1 MRRFLIRKG
10 QSKMRQTK
18 KNIMIWGI
26 FLLAFSLLIAGCGGE
41 KEDDEN
47 ALEKPEPLDT
57 TSKKVVIKYDDEEI
71 TEGEFNLYLN
81 ITLFTI
87 PEAAFMLESPGV
99 KEDIAKQYVAEKMIA
114 KKVKDDKK
122 FSEEADKMI
131 ADFEKSVK
139 EESKKPADIYKEHGF
154 KKEDLKNFLINSAK
168 VRDYFESQ
176 IKEDDI
182 KKEYEDSW
190 EYYELK
196 VNHILISIEDP
207 EATDP
212 DAKPLRTDE
221 EAKKR
226 AEEVKKKL
234 EDGGDFEKLAKEY
247 SDDPGSKDE
256 GGLVEGLSSSFTPP
270 FSQAAIKLSK
280 NEISDPVKTD
290 FGYHII
296 KLLEKKKQSYKDV
309 KDDIKNRKVQE
320 AYQDF
325 LENEVKATITLPKE
339 KSSKK

>member
-1 MRRFLIRKG
+1 MQQTRRKLFA
-10 QSKMRQTK
+10 
-18 KNIMIWGI
+18 WGL

-41 KEDDEN
+41 KENDE
-47 ALEKPEPLDT
+47 ADLGQVKPLDT

-81 ITLFTI
+81 ITLFTFPDAALMLAS
-87 PEAAFMLESPGV
+87 PEI
-99 KEDIAKQYVAEKMIA
+99 KEEIAKQYVAEKMIA

-122 FSEEADKMI
+122 FAKEADKMI
-131 ADFEKSVK
+131 GDYEESVK
-139 EESKKPADIYKEHGF
+139 QESKKAADIYKEHGF
-154 KKEDLKNFLINSAK
+154 KKEDLRNYLISSAK

-176 IKEDDI
+176 IKEDAI

-196 VNHILISIEDP
+196 VNHILISTEDP

-212 DAKPLRTDE
+212 DAKPLRTDK
-221 EAKKR
+221 EAKER

-234 EDGGDFEKLAKEY
+234 EDGGDFKKLAKEY

-280 NEISDPVKTD
+280 DEISDPVKTD

-296 KLLEKKKQSYKDV
+296 KLLEKKKQSYEDV
-309 KDDIKNRKVQE
+309 KEEIKNRKVQE
-320 AYQDF
+320 AYQEF
-325 LENEVKATITLPKE
+325 LDKEVKATITLPKE
-339 KSSKK
+339 KSPTE